1 MDNKFQNPNMNQFQ
15 NTTGQPAPQQGYPQ
29 PYPQQQ
35 PVNQP
40 QQQAMNP
47 QQQPVNQPKQQAM
60 NQPQQQPLNRPGV
73 VPPMGQMPPAQ
84 ARGPQKPPK
93 KPRNPRT
100 KFIVFGI
107 LAALGLFFGIIIFR
121 NVNLFIRSTGT
132 FSLPGQP
139 VVDES
144 GSVTASNDDTD
155 DSDSADDMMSM
166 SNVTE
171 MEHEAW
177 DGKSRITC
185 LAMGID
191 FRDWEANEKYART
204 DSMMLVTYDPV
215 TERAGMLSI
224 PRDLWVAIPN
234 HDYGRINTAYFLGE
248 AENLPGGGP
257 QLAMETVELFLG
269 VDIQYYAVINFDGFV
284 DFIDAIDKLA
294 IHVKEPITVDPI
306 GPGNTVTLME
316 GVQDLDGATAL
327 AYARHRYTEG
337 GDFERAQRQ
346 QDVLYAIYEQLIWQ
360 LPKLLA
366 NPEKLYSA
374 VTKAVRTNLSIGD
387 MVKLAWT
394 VTDLEPWEI
403 SRAVIAPPYQVEM
416 AKTTNGESILVP
428 IPDKIRE
435 ARDSIFGTSLAG
447 SATLLEEG
455 QDESVLVAKEAAKI
469 TLLNGT
475 GNEDLFNRTVQYFQN
490 YGITVVNQGPAT
502 NSYANGL
509 EIFTGKPFTGKFL
522 KSVLQ
527 VPVEFTKINYDPY
540 SSVDF
545 VVTIT
550 DAWANNNP
558 MP

>member
-1 MDNKFQNPNMNQFQ
+1 MDNKLMNQNMNQFQ
-15 NTTGQPAPQQGYPQ
+15 NAPGRAAPQPGQPQ

-35 PVNQP
+35 PQ
-40 QQQAMNP
+40 
-47 QQQPVNQPKQQAM
+47 M
-60 NQPQQQPLNRPGV
+60 NQPHAPQPQAPANRPGA
-73 VPPMGQMPPAQ
+73 VPPMNPIPPIQ

-100 KFIVFGI
+100 KFIVFGV

-121 NVNLFIRSTGT
+121 NVNLFVRSTGT

-139 VVDES
+139 VI
-144 GSVTASNDDTD
+144 D
-155 DSDSADDMMSM
+155 DSGAVTIADDELTESDLAAEAMSM

-185 LAMGID
+185 LAMGLD
-191 FRDWEANEKYART
+191 FRDWEANEKFART

-234 HDYGRINTAYFLGE
+234 HNYGRINTAYFLGE

-269 VDIQYYAVINFDGFV
+269 VDIQYYAVINFEGFV

-306 GPGNTVTLME
+306 GPANTVTLME

-374 VTKAVRTNLSIGD
+374 VTKAVKTNLSIGD

-394 VTDLEPWEI
+394 VTDLEAWEI

-416 AKTTNGESILVP
+416 AKTTSGESILVP

-435 ARDSIFGTSLAG
+435 ARDSIFGASIAG
-447 SATLLEEG
+447 SPATLLEEG
-455 QDESVLVAKEAAKI
+455 QDESILVSKEGAKV

-475 GNEDLFNRTVQYFQN
+475 GNEDLFNRTVQYFQS

-527 VPVEFTKINYDPY
+527 VPVEFTKLTYDPY
-540 SSVDF
+540 NSVDF